1 MAKASKRTNSDQK
14 DNALKPIVLR
24 LGAELAMRKTDEA
37 LANYGFDKYKTTF
50 DYHEIYA
57 SKGNYEYTISFI
69 EDYGKSNRQFEIWVK
84 AKELFCM
91 YAAIPPQFVLLVELR
106 VPEKT
111 QWST

>member
-50 DYHEIYA
+50 EYHEIYA

-69 EDYGKSNRQFEIWVK
+69 EDYGKTYVSILIYSDTKVFSLK
-84 AKELFCM
+84 KHLKEV
-91 YAAIPPQFVLLVELR
+91 AIYLR
-106 VPEKT
+106 EKLEPYME
-111 QWST
+111 W